1 MKAGQRSPIG
11 LNIPARDSSEV
22 ANAPFPRFS
31 LDGAAH
37 IMKKTK
43 PVSAAELDHL
53 HAQFLRQLY
62 AELWRRNSST
72 HSVDDGSSDARR
84 PDPHDGFDPTTLD
97 LNAIHDLITRLEDAR
112 ERWREEA
119 EAAGGSRPR
128 TAQAV

>member
-1 MKAGQRSPIG
+1 LTA
-11 LNIPARDSSEV
+11 L
-22 ANAPFPRFS
+22 S

-43 PVSAAELDHL
+43 PVGAAELDHL

-112 ERWREEA
+112 ERRREEA
-119 EAAGGSRPR
+119 REEVEAEQQQPGLFDPEGE
-128 TAQAV
+128 Q